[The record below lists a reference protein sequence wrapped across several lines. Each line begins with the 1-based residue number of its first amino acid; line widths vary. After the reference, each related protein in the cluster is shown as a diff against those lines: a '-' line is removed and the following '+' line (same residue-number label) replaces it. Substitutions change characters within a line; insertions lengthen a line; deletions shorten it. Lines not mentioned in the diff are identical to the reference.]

1 MDEATQATELMA
13 EAAGGVAPEA
23 PADPVE
29 DPSAALL
36 ARLREAWLAA
46 DPSVPATL
54 VHGETLDELEVSFA
68 AAKDVAARAREE
80 ARREAALA
88 VPAGAPGRLPAA
100 PATPL
105 EKIRAGLVRL

>member
-1 MDEATQATELMA
+1 MDEVTELMA
-13 EAAGGVAPEA
+13 EAAGGVA
-23 PADPVE
+23 E
-29 DPSAALL
+29 DPAIEAVEEPSALLL

-46 DPSVPATL
+46 DPAVPASL
-54 VHGETLDELEVSFA
+54 VRGETLQELEASFA
-68 AAKDVAARAREE
+68 AAKEVAARAREE

-88 VPAGAPGRLPAA
+88 VPAGAPGRRPSA